1 MAITAYKVLT
11 GNSQDSLESLVN
23 KAIAEGYQPH
33 GTPTFNGM
41 HMAQAVIKGTADGGG
56 SADAKVTAADIT
68 DATDVGRN
76 VLKAAN
82 GAAAR
87 TAIGAGT
94 GNSNLAVGTTATDAK
109 AGNYVP
115 TSAEVA
121 NGLKVKAQLVAVTA
135 IATPASATA
144 EQVATAFNSLL
155 AALKA

>member
-23 KAIAEGYQPH
+23 KAIAAGYQPH
-33 GTPTFNGM
+33 GTPTSDGR
-41 HMAQAVIKGTADGGG
+41 HLSQAVIKG
-56 SADAKVTAADIT
+56 SADAGGASSVTAASIS
-68 DATDVGRN
+68 DASDTGRS

-82 GAAAR
+82 PALAR

-94 GNSNLAVGTTATDAK
+94 GNSNLAVGTTAADAK

-115 TSAEVA
+115 TAAEVA
-121 NGLKVKAQLVAVTA
+121 NGLKVKTQLVAVAA